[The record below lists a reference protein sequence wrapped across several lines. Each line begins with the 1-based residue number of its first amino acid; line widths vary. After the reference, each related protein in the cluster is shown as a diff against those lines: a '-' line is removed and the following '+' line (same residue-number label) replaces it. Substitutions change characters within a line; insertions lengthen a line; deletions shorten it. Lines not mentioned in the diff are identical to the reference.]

1 MLTDIEIAKQAKL
14 EHVSKIAKKLN
25 LDTTD
30 INLYGDYKAK
40 VKEQVFDQVA
50 ANPDGKLILVTSIN
64 PTRAGEGKSTV
75 TVGLVDSL
83 NALGANTIGA
93 LREPSMGP
101 VFGLKGGATGGGYAQ
116 VGPMEDINLHFTG
129 DMHAITSSHN
139 LITACLDSH
148 IFNGNDLEID
158 TDNILW
164 KRVLDVNDRNLRNIT
179 VGHGKMGVEYNSGF
193 EITVASE
200 IMAIFCLAN
209 NIDELRTRIEDIIL
223 AYNTS
228 GKPVYVRDLNISGSI
243 LALLK
248 DAFSPNLVQTFENNP
263 VLIHGG
269 PFANI
274 AHGCNS
280 LRATKLALKLSDY
293 VVTEAGF
300 GADLG
305 SEKFVD
311 IKSQIGNLK
320 VNVVVV
326 VATVRALKLQ
336 GGADYNDLTSE
347 NLEALRAGLPNL
359 EKHLET
365 VDSYGASKIVLINK
379 FGTDTDAE
387 LELLKAHLASLGVE
401 CQLFEGHGKGSA
413 GGAEAA
419 KAILDLD
426 YSKTA
431 KPLYA
436 LDEKFEDKLSK
447 IVTTA
452 YGADGFVLTEQAEH
466 SLAKIKAN
474 LNVDEYFVCM
484 AKTPASL
491 TDDPMVIGRP
501 TDFSITITDVK
512 IANGSK
518 FIICYAGGVLTMPG
532 LGKVPN
538 ATRID
543 VVDNEIIGLM

>member
-1 MLTDIEIAKQAKL
+1 MLTDIEIAKKAKL
-14 EHVSKIAKKLN
+14 ENIVEVANKLG
-25 LDTTD
+25 LQASDLS
-30 INLYGDYKAK
+30 LYGDYKAK
-40 VKEQVFDQVA
+40 IKEHVFMETESNSDA
-50 ANPDGKLILVTSIN
+50 KLILVTSIN

-83 NALGANTIGA
+83 NAIGKKTIGA

-139 LITACLDSH
+139 LITACMDSH
-148 IFNGNDLEID
+148 IFNGNDLQID
-158 TDNILW
+158 LDNIIW

-200 IMAIFCLAN
+200 IMAIFCLAKD
-209 NIDELRTRIEDIIL
+209 IEELRSRVEDIIL
-223 AYNTS
+223 AYNTA

-280 LRATKLALKLSDY
+280 LRATMLATKLGDY

-305 SEKFVD
+305 SEKFID
-311 IKSQIGNLK
+311 IKSQVGNLD
-320 VNVVVV
+320 VHAVAI
-326 VATVRALKLQ
+326 VATIRALKLQ
-336 GGADYNDLTSE
+336 GGADYNNLKAEDLSALAAGFA
-347 NLEALRAGLPNL
+347 NLD
-359 EKHLET
+359 KHIET
-365 VDSYGASKIVLINK
+365 VSAYGASQIVLINK
-379 FGTDTDAE
+379 FDTDTDAE
-387 LELLKAHLASLGVE
+387 IELLKTHLVAKGIE
-401 CQLFEGHGKGSA
+401 CELMEVHGKGSL
-413 GGAEAA
+413 GGVAA
-419 KAILDLD
+419 AQKIVDLD
-426 YSKTA
+426 MTTTA
-431 KPLYA
+431 KPLYS
-436 LDEKFEDKLSK
+436 LTDSFEDKLQT
-447 IVTTA
+447 IVSTA
-452 YGADGFVLTEQAEH
+452 YGANGVEFSDAANA
-466 SLAKIKAN
+466 SLAKIKQN
-474 LNVDEYFVCM
+474 LNIDDYYVCM
-484 AKTPASL
+484 AKTPSSL
-491 TDDPMVIGRP
+491 SDDPMVIGRP
-501 TDFSITITDVK
+501 TNFKITITDLK

-518 FIICYAGGVLTMPG
+518 FIVCYAGGVLTMPG
-532 LGKVPN
+532 LGKEPN

-543 VVDNEIIGLM
+543 VKDNEIIGIM